1 MALDGAFLTCLRREL
16 TASLPD
22 ARIDK
27 IHQPGREE
35 LVLVMRTSA
44 GTRRLYL
51 SAQQAA
57 PRIHLTTDQPENPAQ
72 PPMFCMLLR
81 KRLTGGRLLDIRQE
95 GQERAL
101 SLSFDC
107 LDELGDHVCLT
118 LIVEI
123 MGRNSNIIL
132 VGGDGRIID
141 AIRRVDPDG
150 TARPVLPSFP
160 YEKPP
165 APAGLPDT
173 LRRPAQ
179 AVTEDVCTCD
189 RALSKALLNEEL
201 GLSPLVCRELAFR
214 TAGADDVPAASL
226 DEAARDRLTAQ
237 IARVQDIVRTGEG
250 AVPYLLLRPDGTALE
265 FSFLPIAQYGLSA
278 RGQEMPSFSA
288 LLDAFYS
295 RRSAAER
302 MRARAHDLSRLIDT
316 TAARLRR
323 KLKNQREDLA
333 ATADRDRLRLF
344 ADLIYAGMGQIR
356 PGADSAV
363 LTDIYAE
370 DGATVAVPLDPAL
383 SPSANA
389 QRYYKEYRKAQ
400 TAEQILTQ
408 QIAAGE
414 EELAYIESVADA
426 LSRAATS
433 ADLDAL
439 RQEMTEQGYLRAR
452 GGKTAKPG
460 ARAGS
465 GSRPNKKPKPAP
477 AGKPMRFLTDDGLTV
492 LIGRNN
498 LENDRLTLHTAR
510 GSDIWLHVKNS
521 PGSHVVVLTEGQTPP
536 DRSLEQAAVLAAT
549 YSKAAAGVQVPVDYT
564 AVRFVKKPSGAKPG
578 RVIYT
583 DYRTAFVD
591 PDPVLAV
598 RLRQPD

>member
-57 PRIHLTTDQPENPAQ
+57 PRIHLTADQPENPAQ

-107 LDELGDHVCLT
+107 LDELGDHVCLP
-118 LIVEI
+118 LIVES

-173 LRRPAQ
+173 LRRTAQ

-226 DEAARDRLTAQ
+226 DEAARARLTAQ
-237 IARVQDIVRTGEG
+237 IARVQDIVRTGDG

-278 RGQEMPSFSA
+278 RGQELPSFSA

-302 MRARAHDLSRLIDT
+302 MRARARPVPPDRHDGGAPAPQAEEPARGSGRDRRPRPAAPVRRPDLCRDGADPPRRGQRRADRHLCRGRGDRRR
-316 TAARLRR
+316 AARS
-323 KLKNQREDLA
+323 
-333 ATADRDRLRLF
+333 
-344 ADLIYAGMGQIR
+344 
-356 PGADSAV
+356 GAV
-363 LTDIYAE
+363 
-370 DGATVAVPLDPAL
+370 
-383 SPSANA
+383 
-389 QRYYKEYRKAQ
+389 
-400 TAEQILTQ
+400 
-408 QIAAGE
+408 
-414 EELAYIESVADA
+414 
-426 LSRAATS
+426 
-433 ADLDAL
+433 AL
-439 RQEMTEQGYLRAR
+439 RQ
-452 GGKTAKPG
+452 
-460 ARAGS
+460 
-465 GSRPNKKPKPAP
+465 RPA
-477 AGKPMRFLTDDGLTV
+477 LL
-492 LIGRNN
+492 
-498 LENDRLTLHTAR
+498 
-510 GSDIWLHVKNS
+510 
-521 PGSHVVVLTEGQTPP
+521 
-536 DRSLEQAAVLAAT
+536 
-549 YSKAAAGVQVPVDYT
+549 
-564 AVRFVKKPSGAKPG
+564 
-578 RVIYT
+578 
-583 DYRTAFVD
+583 
-591 PDPVLAV
+591 
-598 RLRQPD
+598 